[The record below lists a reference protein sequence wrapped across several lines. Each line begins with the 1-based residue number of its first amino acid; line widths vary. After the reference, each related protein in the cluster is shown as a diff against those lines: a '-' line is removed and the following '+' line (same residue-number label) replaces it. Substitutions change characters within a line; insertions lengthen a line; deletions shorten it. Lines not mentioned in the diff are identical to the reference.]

1 MIIVYSW
8 LKYSYM
14 YKFCLIF
21 FFQYYYGL
29 YDFTPTGPNQLSL
42 KKGQVVLVLHK
53 CDLNQNSEWWFVED
67 RHGNKG
73 YVPRLYLNKYSKDVA

>member
-1 MIIVYSW
+1 MFLNS
-8 LKYSYM
+8 
-14 YKFCLIF
+14 IF
-21 FFQYYYGL
+21 FFQYFYAL

-42 KKGQVVLVLHK
+42 RKGQVVLVLHK

-73 YVPRLYLNKYSKDVA
+73 YVPALYLNKYSKDVA